1 MKIFNTEVYFQ
12 KRIEP
17 IIGIKTIFIRISFLL
32 LGLAIAGLIF
42 LINGINPVQAYYDMI
57 QVNLLLIP
65 NTIARFIPLLAI
77 GIGLAI
83 PFKARVDNI
92 GAEGQY
98 VIGMLTATGTAFLFP
113 DLPAIILIPIMFINS
128 FILGAIWAIPVV
140 LFRAKGGFQGADVVV
155 SFLLVFPA
163 LYLMEWLVS
172 DPWRDP
178 ETGFTYSSLLPINA
192 RLPKIPGTP
201 IYISIFL
208 VLAITLLVY
217 YYLFRTIN
225 GIPKTKL
232 GYEINVLGKNPLAGR
247 IAGMSFFKVILI
259 TMIFSGGMA
268 AIAGAGEVAG
278 NSLRLG
284 VKSQGYGFTGI
295 AVAYLG
301 GLNPLGIIVSALFFA
316 ALKVG
321 GLALTG
327 IPSTVLQLFSGIIIF
342 FVLLSEFFFRFTL
355 KTRRSI

>member
-1 MKIFNTEVYFQ
+1 MRILNHRLFFQ

-17 IIGIKTIFIRISFLL
+17 ITGINAILFRIAFLL
-32 LGLAIAGLIF
+32 FGLVVAGLIF
-42 LINGINPVQAYYDMI
+42 LLNGVNPIITYIDMI
-57 QVNLLLIP
+57 RVNLLLIP

-77 GIGLAI
+77 GLGLAI

-98 VIGMLTATGTAFLFP
+98 IIGMLTATGTAFLFP
-113 DLPAIILIPIMFINS
+113 DLPGIILIPLMFVNA

-172 DPWRDP
+172 DLWRDP
-178 ETGFTYSSLLPINA
+178 ETGFTYSSLLPENA
-192 RLPKIPGTP
+192 QLPKIPGTP

-208 VLAITLLVY
+208 ILAITLLVY
-217 YYLFRTIN
+217 YFLFRNID
-225 GIPKTKL
+225 GIPKLKL
-232 GYEINVLGKNPLAGR
+232 GYEINVMGKNPLAGR
-247 IAGMSFFKVILI
+247 IAGMSFFRVILI

-268 AIAGAGEVAG
+268 AIAGVGEVAG
-278 NSLRLG
+278 NALRLG
-284 VKSQGYGFTGI
+284 VKSQGYGYTGI

-327 IPSTVLQLFSGIIIF
+327 IPATVLQLFSGIIIF
-342 FVLLSEFFFRFTL
+342 FVLLSEFFFRFTI
-355 KTRRSI
+355 KMRRES